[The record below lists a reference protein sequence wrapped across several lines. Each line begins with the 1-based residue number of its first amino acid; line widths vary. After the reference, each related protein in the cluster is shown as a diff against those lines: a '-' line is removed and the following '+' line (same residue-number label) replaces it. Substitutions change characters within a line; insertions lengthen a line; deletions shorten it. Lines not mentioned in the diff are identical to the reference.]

1 MVLAEL
7 KVVKI
12 EDLGLSDAELSPKT
26 MVEEIFLPPE
36 TEGAQIL
43 EGDPGEIAGEI
54 LRIIK
59 EKGVNV

>member
-1 MVLAEL
+1 M
-7 KVVKI
+7 
-12 EDLGLSDAELSPKT
+12 KT

-36 TEGAQIL
+36 TEGAEIL
-43 EGDPGEIAGEI
+43 EGDPGSVADEI